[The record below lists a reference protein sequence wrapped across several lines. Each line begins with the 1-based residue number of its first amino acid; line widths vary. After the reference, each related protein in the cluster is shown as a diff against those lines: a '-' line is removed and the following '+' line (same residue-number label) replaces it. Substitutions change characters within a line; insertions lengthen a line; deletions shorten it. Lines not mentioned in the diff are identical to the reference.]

1 MNMDNGAIDG
11 FKALLNG
18 AFVYMDK
25 DVDALVDE
33 TGAEALV
40 KAMEVHEEDMDLLEC
55 NISDFYEYSGS
66 DSDGW
71 DSWTDAISG
80 AALELFD
87 EVRRTAL
94 EMKEGTE

>member
-25 DVDALVDE
+25 DVDALVGE
-33 TGAEALV
+33 TGEEVLMR
-40 KAMEVHEEDMDLLEC
+40 AMEAHGEDMDLLAR

-66 DSDGW
+66 DSSEW

-94 EMKEGTE
+94 EMKGGEE